1 MPPRT
6 TQASSFEAREDNVL
20 VIVGRLLEAAEAAS
34 SGISSLSAE
43 AHATSITVE
52 ASKQAITAIQHTVR
66 ELDKLVR
73 TGDNSES
80 LVTRVH
86 MLCEGQERHGAELH
100 RLNETLAKVSADVD
114 NGRHLHTSLLTGKNT
129 VVAVAAILAWAI
141 TTAIALY
148 AAVHGK

>member
-6 TQASSFEAREDNVL
+6 TQSTFEAREDNVL

-43 AHATSITVE
+43 ARATSITVE
-52 ASKQAITAIQHTVR
+52 ASKQAITAIQHTMR

-86 MLCEGQERHGAELH
+86 MLCEGQERHSEELH
-100 RLNETLAKVSADVD
+100 RINETIARVAYDVD
-114 NGRHLHTSLLTGKNT
+114 NGRHLRTSLLTGKNT
-129 VVAVAAILAWAI
+129 LIAVAAVTGWLI
-141 TTAIALY
+141 TTAIAIY
-148 AAVHGK
+148 AALHGK